1 MPAAGRKDGKYV
13 TKIHWVRSYRGGSL
27 LTLCGRH
34 LHDPEHTADDPNDV
48 TCVVC
53 KKALGIRDES

>member
-1 MPAAGRKDGKYV
+1 MDGKYV

-34 LHDPEHTADDPNDV
+34 LHDPEHTTDDPNDV